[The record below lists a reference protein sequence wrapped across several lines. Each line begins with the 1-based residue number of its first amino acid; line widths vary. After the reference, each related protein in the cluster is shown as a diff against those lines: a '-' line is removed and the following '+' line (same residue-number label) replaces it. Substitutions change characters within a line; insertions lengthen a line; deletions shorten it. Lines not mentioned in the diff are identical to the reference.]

1 MLNEGMNLSSCQI
14 GIYANIGSSE
24 IVEIQRL
31 GRTLRHQNPLLI
43 IPYFVGTREEEIVKK
58 MTRNYNEDLL
68 VTRFSNQ
75 VTRNLI
81 DTILNDTT
89 ETDN

>member
-1 MLNEGMNLSSCQI
+1 MNLSNCQI

-31 GRTLRHQNPLLI
+31 GRTLRHKNPLLI
-43 IPYFVGTREEEIVKK
+43 IPYYIGTREEEIVKK
-58 MTRNYNEDLL
+58 MTRNYNEKLMF
-68 VTRFSNQ
+68 TRFSNQ